1 MSDKKHLRMAD
12 QKDITILA
20 PPAIRGQVD
29 EAGLERAAREERIGE
44 LEEMLRAAR
53 KTIETQKVALNTF
66 TNVLACLVKIC
77 TDMAGRAD
85 NKLIIDRATSDR
97 MEGAKVTVGETVD
110 RDVIVQIRER
120 APDHLWEGRH
130 G

>member
-1 MSDKKHLRMAD
+1 MQRNGDGGQD
-12 QKDITILA
+12 VTIYA
-20 PPAIRGQVD
+20 PPAISGQVD
-29 EAGLERAAREERIGE
+29 VEGLERAAREEKIGE
-44 LEEMLRAAR
+44 LEQMLRDAR
-53 KTIETQKVALNTF
+53 KTIEVQQVTLRTF

-85 NKLIIDRATSDR
+85 DKLIIDRATSDR
-97 MEGAKVTVGETVD
+97 MEGAKVTVGETAD

-130 G
+130 A

>member
-1 MSDKKHLRMAD
+1 M
-12 QKDITILA
+12 KDATVLA
-20 PPAIRGQVD
+20 PPAINGQVD
-29 EAGLERAAREERIGE
+29 LEGLERAAREEKMGE
-44 LEEMLRAAR
+44 LEQMLRDAR
-53 KTIETQKVALNTF
+53 QTIETQQITLRTF
-66 TNVLACLVKIC
+66 SNVLACLVKIC

-85 NKLIIDRATSDR
+85 TKLIIDRATSDR